1 MKNNIYISDD
11 KTTLG
16 YVDQKG
22 IHINMTGR
30 PVDRTEL
37 HKTNWCCSKC
47 GKIFENMTF
56 VELPKPCECGSIFF
70 EGSAK

>member
-16 YVDQKG
+16 YVGKEG
-22 IHINMTGR
+22 IHINMTGQ
-30 PVDRTEL
+30 PVDKNTL
-37 HKTNWCCSKC
+37 PKINWCCSKC

-56 VELPKPCECGSIFF
+56 AELSKPCECGSIFF
-70 EGSAK
+70 EGCTE